1 MQARARAGSDRRL
14 TQRLARAFIS
24 IAVLIVATLLVTG
37 ACFASFLGHFEPA
50 CNTLISGRDAVD
62 EAHSGM
68 LDEET
73 GLRGYLDSGD
83 QTFLATYYAGQAEI
97 AAGDG
102 ASITLATRPD
112 LVADVIT
119 LRVEQQRWLSEWATP
134 ALAIERAVT
143 GAAQRESF
151 LLSGKALFDRY
162 RAASD
167 ALTAQVNSDVA
178 GEQNAEHNVVLIAL
192 AVSVG
197 MLVFTIVVAR
207 RQHRALRASIVMPI
221 NDLLSTMRSVSSG
234 DLSAR
239 PTGVGPR
246 ELREV
251 ADELGRMTLTLAV

>member
-1 MQARARAGSDRRL
+1 
-14 TQRLARAFIS
+14 
-24 IAVLIVATLLVTG
+24 
-37 ACFASFLGHFEPA
+37 
-50 CNTLISGRDAVD
+50 
-62 EAHSGM
+62 M

-83 QTFLATYYAGQAEI
+83 QTFLAPYYAGQAEI
-97 AAGDG
+97 AAGDS
-102 ASITLATRPD
+102 ASISLATRPD
-112 LVADVIT
+112 LVAEVIT

-151 LLSGKALFDRY
+151 LLSGKALFDGY

-178 GEQNAEHNVVLIAL
+178 GEQNAEHDVVLIAL

-197 MLVFTIVVAR
+197 MLVFTVVVAR

-221 NDLLSTMRSVSSG
+221 NDLLSTMRRVSSG

-239 PTGVGPR
+239 PAGVGPL

-251 ADELGRMTLTLAV
+251 ADELGRMTLTLAEERSRIAGLEVEARSQAGTTRAHRQRRPGDLGQPEPPLCRRSGGESGALDQRLRRRADVDHQR